1 MEGSMSEKMIELYK
15 QLNTNDKRNE
25 LSSLIEKLD
34 QLVNQVMIQKGI
46 NNNYKQAKNY
56 DSINQN
62 METEDDVLLFF
73 YEDIWNIKSKI
84 LALLAHNSGGNNN
97 G

>member
-1 MEGSMSEKMIELYK
+1 MSEKMIELYK

-34 QLVNQVMIQKGI
+34 QLVNQIMIQKGI

-62 METEDDVLLFF
+62 METEDDMLLFF

>member
-1 MEGSMSEKMIELYK
+1 MSEKMIELYK

-34 QLVNQVMIQKGI
+34 QLVNQIMIQKGI
-46 NNNYKQAKNY
+46 ENNYKQAKNY

-62 METEDDVLLFF
+62 METEDDMLLFF

-84 LALLAHNSGGNNN
+84 LALLAHNLGGNNN

>member
-1 MEGSMSEKMIELYK
+1 MSEKMIELYK

-34 QLVNQVMIQKGI
+34 QLVNQIMIQKGI

>member
-1 MEGSMSEKMIELYK
+1 MSEKMIELYK

-34 QLVNQVMIQKGI
+34 QLVNQIMIQKGI
-46 NNNYKQAKNY
+46 ENNYKQAKNY

-62 METEDDVLLFF
+62 METEDDMLLFF

>member
-1 MEGSMSEKMIELYK
+1 MSEKMIELYK

-25 LSSLIEKLD
+25 LSSLIGKLD
-34 QLVNQVMIQKGI
+34 QLVTQIMIQKEI

>member
-1 MEGSMSEKMIELYK
+1 MSEKMIELYK
-15 QLNTNDKRNE
+15 QLETNNKRNE

-34 QLVNQVMIQKGI
+34 QLVNQIMIQKGI

>member
-1 MEGSMSEKMIELYK
+1 MSEKMIELYK
-15 QLNTNDKRNE
+15 QLETNDKRNE

-34 QLVNQVMIQKGI
+34 QLVNQIMIQKGI

-62 METEDDVLLFF
+62 METEDDMLLFF

>member
-1 MEGSMSEKMIELYK
+1 MSEKMIELYK

>member
-1 MEGSMSEKMIELYK
+1 MSEKMIELYK

-34 QLVNQVMIQKGI
+34 QLVNQIIIQKGI

>member
-1 MEGSMSEKMIELYK
+1 MSEKMIELYK

-34 QLVNQVMIQKGI
+34 QLVNQIIIQKGI
-46 NNNYKQAKNY
+46 ENNYKQAKNY

-62 METEDDVLLFF
+62 METEDDMLLFF

>member
-1 MEGSMSEKMIELYK
+1 MSEKMIELYK
-15 QLNTNDKRNE
+15 QLKTNDKRNE

-34 QLVNQVMIQKGI
+34 QLVTQMMIQKGI
-46 NNNYKQAKNY
+46 NNSFKQAKNY

-62 METEDDVLLFF
+62 MESEDDILLFF
-73 YEDIWNIKSKI
+73 YEDLWNIKSKI
-84 LALLAHNSGGNNN
+84 LALLATNSGGNNN

>member
-1 MEGSMSEKMIELYK
+1 MSEKMIELYK

-34 QLVNQVMIQKGI
+34 QLVNQIIIQKGI

-84 LALLAHNSGGNNN
+84 LALLSHNSGGNNN